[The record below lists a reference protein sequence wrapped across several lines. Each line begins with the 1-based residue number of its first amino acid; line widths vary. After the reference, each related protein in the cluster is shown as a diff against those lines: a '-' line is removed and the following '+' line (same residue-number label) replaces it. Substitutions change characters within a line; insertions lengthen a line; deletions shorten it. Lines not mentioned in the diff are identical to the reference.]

1 MANLFHSITSFI
13 GGRADVAPP
22 RSEAQASTAQTS
34 TPAQALPVEPELAR
48 EGVLASPQASDG
60 EDFGAAPTRQLPL
73 VAYAAPHEEMLP
85 PRPRRSRTVSLLR
98 STSTTVVTSRTV
110 PTLPSVA
117 TRHTAHTTGPLLT
130 ETERIRLQVMQAQL
144 QLSILRLYDGPI
156 DGIMSPASAKAVR
169 YFQTLKGIRPTGT
182 LAAGTLAAL
191 GVPLIG

>member
-1 MANLFHSITSFI
+1 MPVS
-13 GGRADVAPP
+13 ADDALKGDAAEVHPSDLDEAGEAPAHELVPYATPQEEMAPP
-22 RSEAQASTAQTS
+22 R
-34 TPAQALPVEPELAR
+34 L
-48 EGVLASPQASDG
+48 
-60 EDFGAAPTRQLPL
+60 
-73 VAYAAPHEEMLP
+73 
-85 PRPRRSRTVSLLR
+85 RRSRAVSLLR
-98 STSTTVVTSRTV
+98 STSVTAVTSRAV

-117 TRHTAHTTGPLLT
+117 TRHAVHATGPLLT

-191 GVPLIG
+191 GVPLLG

>member
-22 RSEAQASTAQTS
+22 RSEAQASAGLTS
-34 TPAQALPVEPELAR
+34 TPEQATPVGAEPVLEGGLAP
-48 EGVLASPQASDG
+48 SQASDLDEAG
-60 EDFGAAPTRQLPL
+60 DSPARDLIPYTTPQQALS
-73 VAYAAPHEEMLP
+73 P
-85 PRPRRSRTVSLLR
+85 PRPRRSRAVSLLR
-98 STSTTVVTSRTV
+98 STSATAVTSRTV

-117 TRHTAHTTGPLLT
+117 ARHAVHATGPLLT

-156 DGIMSPASAKAVR
+156 DGIMSPASARAVR
-169 YFQTLKGIRPTGT
+169 YFQTLKGIRATGT

-191 GVPLIG
+191 GVPLIV